1 MAPRE
6 RRRDGRSMRPPA
18 ESISIEGLYERFGR
32 PSFVPE
38 GTALVMLDAKGVV
51 IDAPFRHR
59 RRLHV
64 LAAVTAARA
73 VTAASGV
80 LGTGPASREAASRTL
95 PAAGTVLPTRAPTR
109 GAALVTGTS
118 LERSFGARPGSRP
131 GSGMALGRAYA
142 TAPRGRATRG
152 AAGVLTGHPSAPEPF
167 GPAQSPPQSPPREN
181 SREQSP
187 RARCSSMDK
196 MEQRPLLDGRG
207 EQGDS
212 AWIFEYSDP
221 AWLREYVY
229 N

>member
-18 ESISIEGLYERFGR
+18 EPISIEGLYERFGR

-64 LAAVTAARA
+64 PAVTAAR
-73 VTAASGV
+73 ASGV

-118 LERSFGARPGSRP
+118 LDAGARPSPGPSSRP

-142 TAPRGRATRG
+142 TAPRGRAARG

-187 RARCSSMDK
+187 RARCSSIMDK

-207 EQGDS
+207 ELGDS